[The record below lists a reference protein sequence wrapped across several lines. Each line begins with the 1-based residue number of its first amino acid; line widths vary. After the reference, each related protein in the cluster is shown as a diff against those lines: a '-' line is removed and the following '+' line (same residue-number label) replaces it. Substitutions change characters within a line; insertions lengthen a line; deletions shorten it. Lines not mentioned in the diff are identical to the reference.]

1 MTLKTDPAFWGQAGE
16 ILQSERVVCLLF
28 VVVFLVWCVGCVV
41 LCCVVLCCVVLCCVC
56 V

>member
-1 MTLKTDPAFWGQAGE
+1 MTLKTDPAFSGQAGE

-28 VVVFLVWCVGCVV
+28 VVVFWCGVWVV